1 MIRQAVSS
9 SLLLAVVMGGAVTLS
24 GCAGCA
30 TGSDSSPPNLYT
42 GSTSDIVI
50 SQVFGGGSSA
60 GAPFA
65 NDYVELFNRSG
76 AAVSVTGWSVQ
87 YASASGSSW
96 VKANLSGTI
105 PADGY
110 YLVAMAAGAS
120 GASLPA
126 PDASGSISMSVSSGK
141 VALVTNQT
149 LLTCG
154 ASACLPNPAI
164 RDFVGYGSA
173 NQSEGGAATP
183 TLSATTAAL
192 RAGAGC
198 TDTDNNRAD
207 FTVGM
212 PAPRNS
218 ASAHTRCGGPPPVDA
233 GVGTDSGSGGTDAS
247 TGGGDGTPTRL
258 PCTGSFGSAMDTT
271 FGRLDGFL
279 VSIVNPAPSGSG
291 CAADAHHVHL
301 QILVNGGIENI
312 AVNVDSSFGTPNLD
326 FLQFNAPLHGAAWS
340 EGWRPSQSLDYAN
353 DLGVHSGDFS
363 VTTPTQLTQILDDA
377 LANTNHVSIFGT
389 GFDATGGHLIHRH
402 AKNDDGAIVI
412 NPLSSSP
419 TYLLFHFDNQ
429 TF

>member
-1 MIRQAVSS
+1 M
-9 SLLLAVVMGGAVTLS
+9 LS

-30 TGSDSSPPNLYT
+30 AGSESNPPNLYT
-42 GSTSDIVI
+42 GSSSDIVI
-50 SQVFGGGSSA
+50 SQVFGGGSSS
-60 GAPFA
+60 GTPFA
-65 NDYVELFNRSG
+65 NDYVELFNRTT

-105 PADGY
+105 PPGGY

-126 PDASGSISMSVSSGK
+126 PDASGSIGMSASSGK

-149 LLTCG
+149 LLTC
-154 ASACLPNPAI
+154 ASACLPNLAI

-173 NQSEGGAATP
+173 NQSEGGAAAP

-192 RAGAGC
+192 RADAGC

-207 FTVGM
+207 FTVST
-212 PAPRNS
+212 PAPRSS
-218 ASAHTRCGGPPPVDA
+218 ASAHTSCGGPPPVDA
-233 GVGTDSGSGGTDAS
+233 GVGGTDAGTGRADAGTGGTDAG
-247 TGGGDGTPTRL
+247 TGGGDGTPTRR
-258 PCTGSFGSAMDTT
+258 PCTASFGSAMDTT
-271 FGRLDGFL
+271 FGRLDGLL
-279 VSIVNPAPSGSG
+279 VSIVNPAPSSSG

-312 AVNVDSSFGTPNLD
+312 AVNVDSSFGSPNLD

-340 EGWRPSQSLDYAN
+340 EGWHPSQSLDYAN
-353 DLGVHSGDFS
+353 DLGVHNGDFS
-363 VTTPTQLTQILDDA
+363 VTTPTQLAQILDDA
-377 LANTNHVSIFGT
+377 LASANHVSIFCT
-389 GFDATGGHLIHRH
+389 GFDATGGHLVHRH
-402 AKNDDGAIVI
+402 ASNDDGAIVI
-412 NPLSSSP
+412 NPLSPSP
-419 TYLLFHFDNQ
+419 SYLLFHFDNQ